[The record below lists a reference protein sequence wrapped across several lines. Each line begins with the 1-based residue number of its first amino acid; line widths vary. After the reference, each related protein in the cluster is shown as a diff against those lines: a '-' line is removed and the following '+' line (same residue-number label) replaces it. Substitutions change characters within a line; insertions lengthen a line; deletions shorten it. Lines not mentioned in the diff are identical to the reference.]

1 LLFETNETA
10 GELVSASKLRK
21 LIRKMGI
28 DLELVVVAACKS
40 EFVGRMFQNAGAHH
54 VICIREGAEILDKS
68 VLIFTKNF
76 YKQIFK
82 GDMICDAFEKAKAA
96 VGIQVNIGSE
106 NMFKMLV
113 REELT

>member
-1 LLFETNETA
+1 
-10 GELVSASKLRK
+10 
-21 LIRKMGI
+21 MGI

-113 REELT
+113 REELTQIKSHGARKMAHSCTEYGPLDRG